1 MGVNPATWQET
12 GVAIAALM
20 VLWKGLDIGAKMFH
34 EDRQKKNGSSD
45 NLKLFDSFK
54 LASTINAT
62 HQAMSEMVLGQQD
75 IVAAVRETGRA
86 TVEAIATHNDNT
98 NQLAREINKVTRET
112 AE

>member
-1 MGVNPATWQET
+1 
-12 GVAIAALM
+12 
-20 VLWKGLDIGAKMFH
+20 
-34 EDRQKKNGSSD
+34 
-45 NLKLFDSFK
+45 
-54 LASTINAT
+54 
-62 HQAMSEMVLGQQD
+62 MVLGQQD